1 MAIQPPP
8 VAAAL
13 AAVAMLALV
22 MNSYLRVGALAGD
35 SWAFRKTLGE
45 GQRVAYERPPAHMIH
60 RLRES
65 YGGAGTKVARPKPAL
80 TRAPL
85 TRATLHCRLHSQL
98 ALSGCTAASASRY
111 RRTQILRGQLAT
123 RNCRTFSTRTRS
135 SGFRRGIRWA
145 PRWGLCC
152 APFRYFAACI
162 VPRAFGT
169 WCSRSA
175 LRTPD
180 DKATS
185 VEENK
190 AANDALRAAIDGL
203 RPKPRAVL
211 RWCVPVLRAL
221 PAARQHGHNSHTERP
236 FPPTYCSLTSNPL
249 TGLVEEGFAIM
260 FDGICRGTDVE
271 YAVAVLGRKYGR
283 VSPGSRP
290 SLRRWSF

>member
-1 MAIQPPP
+1 MAPP

-85 TRATLHCRLHSQL
+85 TRATLHCRLHSQS
-98 ALSGCTAASASRY
+98 ALSGCTAASVSRY

-135 SGFRRGIRWA
+135 SGFRRGIQWA

-162 VPRAFGT
+162 VPRAFVVT

-180 DKATS
+180 DRPQ
-185 VEENK
+185 
-190 AANDALRAAIDGL
+190 ALKRT
-203 RPKPRAVL
+203 RPPMMRSEPPSMACG
-211 RWCVPVLRAL
+211 RNRAL
-221 PAARQHGHNSHTERP
+221 CCVGAFLFCVLCPLRDSMATTLTQSAP
-236 FPPTYCSLTSNPL
+236 FPRLI
-249 TGLVEEGFAIM
+249 A
-260 FDGICRGTDVE
+260 
-271 YAVAVLGRKYGR
+271 A
-283 VSPGSRP
+283 
-290 SLRRWSF
+290 